1 MALFA
6 DMISEV
12 QEHARSLRRFL
23 APAVQENTP
32 GYGRDYRRKLWLIHY
47 EHADQ
52 PRYPESLTVTPNTL
66 LLLYMFVKTVR
77 VQGVTHL
84 GSGTKTLLA
93 AICLPFLKPGGFPS
107 PKFGLCPAVVW
118 EQRQWYRLLT
128 TAFLHVDIDHAL
140 SNATSLVIS
149 ANYLEGSL
157 RRSHFVALT
166 ASLGL
171 TSHSLYVLLSR
182 LEYRWFG
189 SWRAYFQDS
198 IVGASGLCF
207 ALQVVTDHMRGGRV
221 TVMGISGLD
230 IPAKFSCWATLAV
243 TQLLVPKAS
252 LTGHLCGIVAGLIH
266 VYIPKAVREV
276 GWQLGR
282 RRRDGRR
289 PSWQAQPQATRAA
302 LEQQVEF
309 AGRRWPDLAVHAAC
323 LCAALLARALLSR
336 SKNR

>member
-128 TAFLHVDIDHAL
+128 TAFLHVDIDHAC
-140 SNATSLVIS
+140 
-149 ANYLEGSL
+149 E
-157 RRSHFVALT
+157 HK
-166 ASLGL
+166 
-171 TSHSLYVLLSR
+171 
-182 LEYRWFG
+182 
-189 SWRAYFQDS
+189 
-198 IVGASGLCF
+198 
-207 ALQVVTDHMRGGRV
+207 M
-221 TVMGISGLD
+221 
-230 IPAKFSCWATLAV
+230 
-243 TQLLVPKAS
+243 
-252 LTGHLCGIVAGLIH
+252 
-266 VYIPKAVREV
+266 
-276 GWQLGR
+276 
-282 RRRDGRR
+282 
-289 PSWQAQPQATRAA
+289 
-302 LEQQVEF
+302 
-309 AGRRWPDLAVHAAC
+309 
-323 LCAALLARALLSR
+323 
-336 SKNR
+336 